1 MYILLH
7 KLLQEPKNLFTRE
20 EIQTKFNPQRTHN
33 NISNHNNFFI
43 TNLNMRPDKSN
54 DTSLNYSN
62 NLYNKNQD
70 YSQNNSN
77 NLIINKKK
85 GVTFKNLFLK
95 DDKE

>member
-1 MYILLH
+1 
-7 KLLQEPKNLFTRE
+7 
-20 EIQTKFNPQRTHN
+20 
-33 NISNHNNFFI
+33 
-43 TNLNMRPDKSN
+43 MRPDKSN